1 METKRKKR
9 KAQKCGDVNEL
20 DTSKEHF
27 LKIAEL
33 GLLDYEK
40 QIMREMVRICLDS
53 IWSLQWIAKEWR

>member
-1 METKRKKR
+1 MKKR
-9 KAQKCGDVNEL
+9 QAQKCDDVNEL

-40 QIMREMVRICLDS
+40 QIMELVVRIYL
-53 IWSLQWIAKEWR
+53 R